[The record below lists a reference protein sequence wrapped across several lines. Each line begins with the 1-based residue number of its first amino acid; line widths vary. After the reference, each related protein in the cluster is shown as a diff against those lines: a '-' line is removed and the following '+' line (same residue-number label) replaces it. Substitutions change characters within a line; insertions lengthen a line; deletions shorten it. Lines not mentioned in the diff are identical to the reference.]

1 MAATGR
7 LVVTMTDAARD
18 GGGLFRRLRRTS
30 AARIVAL
37 YLAVFVASTAIVL
50 GSVTWA
56 ALALIDRQI
65 DQTLD
70 AEVRGLAEQ
79 YRLEGLGRLIEVVRA
94 RSGLRSPGIRSPTG
108 PGDRGPGPG
117 SGDSGIGL
125 GGIYLL
131 AAPDGVPIEGTL
143 SGWPRAAERAAD
155 GTLDA
160 KLADG
165 RRARIRVYRLAGG
178 FRLLVGRDLAERAR
192 FRELVVEASF
202 WSLGLVLVL
211 GLYGG
216 WILARRSLA
225 RVDAMA
231 LAARRIVGG
240 DLDERL
246 PRAGS
251 GDEYDRLAQA
261 VNAML
266 DEIGRLMTASRVA
279 SDAMAHDLRGPL
291 ARARVTVEAVAL
303 RQPEPSEARA
313 GLEEALAEID
323 RVIAT
328 FEALTAIGR
337 AESGAGRTAWS
348 DVDLSALVTELGEI
362 YDLLFEE
369 AGRVLEARI
378 APGITRPGDRALM
391 QRAVANLL
399 ENTLKHGAGPVVLS
413 LARDAH
419 DDAIVIRVA
428 DRGPGVPAGER
439 ARVVERF
446 ARLDPARSLPGSG
459 LGLALVDAVTRLH
472 GGRLVLTD
480 ADAGAAGTADGAG
493 PGLAVELR
501 LPAGGGAPRPAGN
514 GLMAGDGQPAGGVAP
529 AAGDVGADSGM
540 RPGPSA

>member
-1 MAATGR
+1 M
-7 LVVTMTDAARD
+7 
-18 GGGLFRRLRRTS
+18 
-30 AARIVAL
+30 
-37 YLAVFVASTAIVL
+37 
-50 GSVTWA
+50 
-56 ALALIDRQI
+56 
-65 DQTLD
+65 
-70 AEVRGLAEQ
+70 
-79 YRLEGLGRLIEVVRA
+79 
-94 RSGLRSPGIRSPTG
+94 
-108 PGDRGPGPG
+108 
-117 SGDSGIGL
+117 
-125 GGIYLL
+125 
-131 AAPDGVPIEGTL
+131 PIEGTL

-160 KLADG
+160 ELADG

-192 FRELVVEASF
+192 FRDLVVEASF

-303 RQPEPSEARA
+303 RQPDPSEARA
-313 GLEEALAEID
+313 GLDEALAEID

-362 YDLLFEE
+362 YDLLFED
-369 AGRVLEARI
+369 AGRVLAVHI
-378 APGITRPGDRALM
+378 APGIARPGDRALM

-428 DRGPGVPAGER
+428 DRGRACRRPSARGSWSASRGLIRRAVCREVVWALHLSMPSPGC
-439 ARVVERF
+439 
-446 ARLDPARSLPGSG
+446 
-459 LGLALVDAVTRLH
+459 
-472 GGRLVLTD
+472 
-480 ADAGAAGTADGAG
+480 
-493 PGLAVELR
+493 
-501 LPAGGGAPRPAGN
+501 
-514 GLMAGDGQPAGGVAP
+514 MAGDWC
-529 AAGDVGADSGM
+529 
-540 RPGPSA
+540 